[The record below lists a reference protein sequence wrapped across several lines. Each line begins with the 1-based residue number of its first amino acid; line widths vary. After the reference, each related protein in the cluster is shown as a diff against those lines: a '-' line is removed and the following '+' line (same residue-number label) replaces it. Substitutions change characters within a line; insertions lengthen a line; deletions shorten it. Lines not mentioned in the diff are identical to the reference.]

1 MTATAPNLPQL
12 GLTLFSLTLEMRH
25 PGYTLEGM
33 IDKAA
38 ELDLG
43 PGIELVGFQS
53 IRDWP
58 RVSDEFVRGFRERVE
73 RHGFVPTAMSCNLD
87 LAIRRDRMMTEEE
100 GLEYLEAQVV
110 AAKRLGFPI
119 AKSGILTT
127 PSFVRGIAAI
137 CERHDM
143 KFGIEIHSPQTVD
156 DPGVTVLREMFDEID
171 SPYLGFVPDFSTSMH
186 GIPPTLLEAHQQ
198 SGMPVELTE
207 FAAEVWHSDTAMPEK
222 FARFAEE
229 APGLGASPADMGKL
243 NMILTMHGRMD
254 PRRWAEIMD
263 RVIHVHGKFYGLDE
277 AGNEP
282 SIDHEA
288 IVDVLLDADY
298 TGYIS
303 SEWEGHA
310 YTDHVSGWD
319 MVRGHHDL
327 LARLITARARV

>member
-1 MTATAPNLPQL
+1 MTPTAPNLPQL
-12 GLTLFSLTLEMRH
+12 GLTLFSLTLEMRK

-33 IDKAA
+33 IDRAA

-43 PGIELVGFQS
+43 PGLEFVGFQS
-53 IRDWP
+53 IRNWP
-58 RVSDEFVRGFRERVE
+58 NVSDDFVRSFRDRLD
-73 RHGFVPTAMSCNLD
+73 RHGFVPTAVSCNLD
-87 LAIRRDRMMTEEE
+87 LALRRDRFMSEQE
-100 GLEYLEAQVV
+100 GLDYLEAQVV
-110 AAKRLGFPI
+110 ASKRLGFEI
-119 AKSGILTT
+119 AKSGILST
-127 PSFVRGIAAI
+127 PSFVRGLADI

-156 DPGVTVLREMFDEID
+156 SPDVMVLRELFEEID
-171 SPYLGFVPDFSTSMH
+171 SPHLGFVPDFSSSMH
-186 GIPPTLLEAHQQ
+186 GIPPTLLSAHLE
-198 SGMPVELTE
+198 SGMPGELTE
-207 FAAEVWHSDTAMPEK
+207 FATEVWHSDTSMQEK

-229 APGLGASPADMGKL
+229 APGLGASAADMGKL

-254 PRRWAEIMD
+254 PRRWSEIMG

-277 AGNEP
+277 NGDEP
-282 SIDHEA
+282 SIDHGA
-288 IVDVLLDADY
+288 IVDVLIDAGY